1 MARALPSVATG
12 RRPKEETMA
21 AIDVRKEQPK
31 EMKTQTEPTGAWDPA
46 RVMRQFF
53 GWDPFRGLDPFREMT
68 PMLRPEGGFAA
79 AFEVKESKDGY
90 TFRADVPGVK
100 EGDIEIT
107 VTGNRLN
114 ISGKRDAE
122 KQERTD
128 TYYAYERSYGSF
140 ARSFTL
146 PESADMQSVHA
157 ELRDGVLTVS
167 VGRKPALQPQ
177 KIPLKIPAA
186 KS

>member
-1 MARALPSVATG
+1 MG
-12 RRPKEETMA
+12 
-21 AIDVRKEQPK
+21 AIDVRKDQSK
-31 EMKTQTEPTGAWDPA
+31 EIKPQSETSPAWDPA
-46 RVMRQFF
+46 RIMRQFF

-68 PMLRPEGGFAA
+68 PMLRPEGGFLA
-79 AFEVKESKDGY
+79 AFDVKETKDGY

-100 EGDIEIT
+100 ESDIEVT

-128 TYYAYERSYGSF
+128 TYYTYERSHGSF

-146 PESADMQSVHA
+146 PEGADMQSVHA

-167 VGRKPALQPQ
+167 VGRKPELQPQ
-177 KIPLKIPAA
+177 KVPLKIPAA